1 MLAASR
7 WSGETKEINAH
18 GAFTN
23 LVENTFSQHEDAI
36 VALLVKYPEVERAFI
51 TGHSLGGGIA
61 NVAHLVVRGQLAL
74 AQAGLLGRDS
84 AWAKLYKLGDKVK
97 WLSCTFASP
106 MAIVRKYVA
115 EDKKPPPLIVELDES
130 SYNVVYGC
138 DLVSR
143 APGML
148 NFIGDCMEVVAPKIA
163 EELVK
168 GDPKGPFGKLEG
180 EAKWL
185 ALKTFLDKVHPLGIK
200 SVDGAAVD
208 AVKFAK
214 NNGVTEVIG
223 QFTHVGT
230 VVYLAAKGI
239 EPPKHPVEYMHLK
252 GEADIQKVLNVE
264 GNDFLNLWG
273 DPTKYM
279 ESAQKAH
286 NEAFHRLIFG
296 AKSD

>member
-1 MLAASR
+1 MPTPSTGAATR
-7 WSGETKEINAH
+7 WSSETKDIYAH
-18 GAFTN
+18 GAYTN
-23 LVENTFSQHEDAI
+23 LVENTFSLHEDAI
-36 VALLVKYPEVERAFI
+36 VDLVEKHKVERAFI

-61 NVAHLVVRGQLAL
+61 NVAHLVVRAQL
-74 AQAGLLGRDS
+74 
-84 AWAKLYKLGDKVK
+84 KKVGSPWHELVGK
-97 WLSCTFASP
+97 VTTWRACTFASLQT
-106 MAIVRKYVA
+106 IVRKY
-115 EDKKPPPLIVELDES
+115 ETENKPEPPLMAELDES